1 MEKLHTGDEKRGIFL
16 PNTAGGQT
24 PPSPKNRLFN
34 LPRLWYNRIGIFPK
48 IRQKRQVLHGMYEN
62 MEELRQEVL
71 QCQGCGLCATRHNVV
86 FGVGAPGAKIMLVGE
101 GPGENED
108 LQGEPFVGR
117 SGQLMDKMLEY
128 AGLSRK
134 KNIYIANMVKCRPPQ
149 NRDPAPDEIAACMGW
164 LRNQTAILRPA
175 IIVCIG
181 RVAAVSLIQKDFK
194 VTKQHGQFIEKNGTL
209 MMGTFHPAALL
220 RNPVSKPAAME
231 DLLGLAAKAK
241 ELGLP
246 L

>member
-1 MEKLHTGDEKRGIFL
+1 MM
-16 PNTAGGQT
+16 
-24 PPSPKNRLFN
+24 
-34 LPRLWYNRIGIFPK
+34 
-48 IRQKRQVLHGMYEN
+48 MYETLDA
-62 MEELRQEVL
+62 LREEVL
-71 QCQGCGLCATRHNVV
+71 QCRGCGLCSTRKNVV
-86 FGVGAPGAKIMLVGE
+86 FGVGAPGAKILLIGE

-108 LQGEPFVGR
+108 KQGEPFVGR

-134 KNIYIANMVKCRPPQ
+134 RNIYIANMVKCRPPQ

-181 RVAAVSLIQKDFK
+181 RISAVSLIRKDFK
-194 VTKQHGQFIEKNGTL
+194 VTKEHGQFIEKNGTL

-220 RNPVSKPAAME
+220 RNPVNKPAAME

-241 ELGLP
+241 EMGLP

>member
-1 MEKLHTGDEKRGIFL
+1 M
-16 PNTAGGQT
+16 
-24 PPSPKNRLFN
+24 
-34 LPRLWYNRIGIFPK
+34 
-48 IRQKRQVLHGMYEN
+48 
-62 MEELRQEVL
+62 
-71 QCQGCGLCATRHNVV
+71 
-86 FGVGAPGAKIMLVGE
+86 
-101 GPGENED
+101 
-108 LQGEPFVGR
+108 GR

-149 NRDPAPDEIAACMGW
+149 NRDPAPGEIEACIGW
-164 LRNQTAILRPA
+164 LRNQVAILRPA

-194 VTKQHGQFIEKNGTL
+194 VTKQHGQFIEKNGVL

>member
-1 MEKLHTGDEKRGIFL
+1 MSNTTKRRVFFI
-16 PNTAGGQT
+16 
-24 PPSPKNRLFN
+24 
-34 LPRLWYNRIGIFPK
+34 
-48 IRQKRQVLHGMYEN
+48 MYETLDR
-62 MEELRQEVL
+62 LREDVL
-71 QCQGCGLCATRHNVV
+71 GCRRCGLCATRKNVV
-86 FGVGAPGAKIMLVGE
+86 FGVGAPGAKIMLIGE

-108 LQGEPFVGR
+108 IQGEPFVGR

-128 AGLSRK
+128 VGLSRK
-134 KNIYIANMVKCRPPQ
+134 KNIYIGNMVKCRPPQ
-149 NRDPAPDEIAACMGW
+149 NRDPSPDEIAACIGW
-164 LRNQTAILRPA
+164 LREQTAILRPA
-175 IIVCIG
+175 IIVCVG

-220 RNPVSKPAAME
+220 RNPINKPAAME
-231 DLLGLAAKAK
+231 DLLALAAKAK

>member
-1 MEKLHTGDEKRGIFL
+1 MTEGRC
-16 PNTAGGQT
+16 
-24 PPSPKNRLFN
+24 S
-34 LPRLWYNRIGIFPK
+34 
-48 IRQKRQVLHGMYEN
+48 VVYEN
-62 MEELRQEVL
+62 LDELREEVL
-71 QCQGCGLCATRHNVV
+71 ECQNCGLAATRRNVV
-86 FGVGAPGAKIMLVGE
+86 FGVGAPGAKILLIGE

-108 LQGEPFVGR
+108 KQGEPFVGR
-117 SGQLMDKMLEY
+117 SGQLLDKMLEY

-181 RVAAVSLIQKDFK
+181 RIAAVSLIQKDFK

-209 MMGTFHPAALL
+209 MTGTFHPAALL
-220 RNPVSKPAAME
+220 RNPVNKPTAME
-231 DLLGLAAKAK
+231 DLLGVAKKAQ